1 MSTPVPAPATTN
13 EHGVP
18 GGHGTPRQRRRAIAA
33 STIGTT
39 LEFYDFVLYATLSG
53 TVFPALFF
61 SDVPSEIG
69 LFLSYVTLGIG
80 YLARPLGGVIFG
92 HFGDRIGRRT
102 MLMIT
107 LVIMGVASVLIGL
120 LPPAAV
126 LGPAAAVIL
135 VMLRLLQG
143 IAVGGEWAGAA
154 LLAMES
160 APSGSRG
167 LAASAVLAGGPLGAV
182 LATLI
187 LGAMALLPAEAYA
200 SWGWRLPFLLSAAL
214 VVVGVFLRLGV
225 SESPE
230 FVAAREAGATQTGL
244 PLARV
249 LRHSWR
255 ALVLTAIVGVVPLFV
270 QVLTQSVGVGYSVGA
285 GNHPAAVLWL
295 FTAASVLQAIA
306 IPLYAHAS
314 DRFGRIPTLLVGLVA
329 AGVLFGPVFA
339 LLGSTALPVVFAGFV
354 LMTCL
359 VQAPSYGPYGA
370 FANEHYDVSV
380 RYTGGSLSY
389 QIAGAIGGGSA
400 PIIGG
405 AMLAAG
411 SGSVWPLSVVFA
423 GIVAVAVV
431 AVVLARGLRP
441 AEEVAP
447 ARG

>member
-1 MSTPVPAPATTN
+1 MSTPAPSTETATAQTAPVV
-13 EHGVP
+13 GA
-18 GGHGTPRQRRRAIAA
+18 TRRQRRRAIAA

-61 SDVPSEIG
+61 SGVSSELG

-80 YLARPLGGVIFG
+80 YLARPIGGVIFG
-92 HFGDRIGRRT
+92 HFGDRVGRRT

-107 LVIMGVASVLIGL
+107 LIIMGTASVLIGL
-120 LPPAAV
+120 LPSAAV

-135 VMLRLLQG
+135 VFLRLFQG

-160 APSGSRG
+160 APVKRRG

-187 LGAMALLPAEAYA
+187 LGAMALLPEEAYT
-200 SWGWRLPFLLSAAL
+200 SWGWRVPFLLSAGL
-214 VVVGVFLRLGV
+214 VVVGVLLRLGV
-225 SESPE
+225 TESPA
-230 FVAAREAGATQTGL
+230 FVAAREAGETAKGL

-249 LRHSWR
+249 LRTSWR
-255 ALVLTAIVGVVPLFV
+255 ALVLTALVGIVPLFV
-270 QVLTQSVGVGYSVGA
+270 QVLTQSVGIGYSVGA
-285 GNHPAAVLWL
+285 GNHPTAVLWL

-314 DRFGRIPTLLVGLVA
+314 DRFGRIPTLLIGLVV

-359 VQAPSYGPYGA
+359 VQAPTYGPYGA
-370 FANEHYDVSV
+370 FANEHYDVAV

-389 QIAGAIGGGSA
+389 QIAGGIGGGIA
-400 PIIGG
+400 PVLGG

-411 SGSVWPLSVVFA
+411 GGSVWPLSAVFA
-423 GIVAVAVV
+423 GLVVVALVAVI
-431 AVVLARGLRP
+431 LARHLRP
-441 AEEVAP
+441 AD
-447 ARG
+447 